1 MGSAD
6 EVLLRAHELP
16 RRRGLLRVDVS
27 TRCPFVRDGEF
38 NRTIR
43 DTFPQRNDSNLRD
56 QAHREI
62 INFAWTAL
70 VILDTAQ
77 PLEFV

>member
-27 TRCPFVRDGEF
+27 PKEF
-38 NRTIR
+38 NGTIR
-43 DTFPQRNDSNLRD
+43 DTFPQMNDPNLCN
-56 QAHREI
+56 QARREI

-70 VILDTAQ
+70 VILNTAQ
-77 PLEFV
+77 CV

>member
-27 TRCPFVRDGEF
+27 TKEF
-38 NRTIR
+38 NGTIR
-43 DTFPQRNDSNLRD
+43 DTFPQMNDSNLCD
-56 QAHREI
+56 QARREI

-70 VILDTAQ
+70 VILNKAQ